1 MSLVVENKSRI
12 FRGHRVMI
20 WWDLVGSE
28 DTVKAWKVLD
38 FAILRVFTIANLA
51 PKSALKHQSKSFIT
65 LRDGPL
71 STQIESVCMTGIFDF
86 NLCRRRHSYIKYQR
100 RLSLY
105 HSLRGFFYIYVLS
118 ADGTINFHDL
128 QIICMTVSKTYLRTF
143 ITSFTN
149 AVTNLLSNH
158 SL

>member
-38 FAILRVFTIANLA
+38 FAILRVFIIANLA

-105 HSLRGFFYIYVLS
+105 HSLRGFFL
-118 ADGTINFHDL
+118 H
-128 QIICMTVSKTYLRTF
+128 LRF
-143 ITSFTN
+143 ECRWNNKFSWLANNMYDCF
-149 AVTNLLSNH
+149 
-158 SL
+158 